1 MLNGFKGNLFMCI
14 FLILKNFQT
23 KLTLVVS
30 VWCKWYNCHMKT
42 LKKLLKSYTFNILLV
57 VVFTGLVL
65 WLTLKDNY
73 KEILSMLASANLG
86 WLLLIPLLAILY
98 QVIIGWILRKLTL
111 LSNPHYKLSQGIV
124 NAFVASFFHGVTP
137 SASGGQFAQ
146 VYIFKKQGVRIS
158 DSASILWMDFIIYQ
172 ATMVASVFVLLLLKF
187 SYFYQH
193 YSQFFILVL
202 AGFCVNGAVIIGLW
216 ALATFPKVYTW
227 LSTKGLLIG
236 VKLHI
241 VKDKEKALNNLNI
254 QLERFGSEI
263 KKLKHHRKTIIQ
275 VLIANSIRL
284 LLYYSIPYFCALAL
298 NIQVDPSYIL
308 DILALSSFVSM
319 INCFIPIPGASGG
332 TEATFILM
340 FSTIFGSIAASSIM
354 ILWRIATYYFVMI
367 LGGLTFIYAKAK
379 PDLVE

>member
-1 MLNGFKGNLFMCI
+1 MKTWKKIVKSYAFNI
-14 FLILKNFQT
+14 A
-23 KLTLVVS
+23 LVVG
-30 VWCKWYNCHMKT
+30 
-42 LKKLLKSYTFNILLV
+42 
-57 VVFTGLVL
+57 FTGLVL

-73 KEILSMLASANLG
+73 QEILSMLQSANVG
-86 WLLLIPLLAILY
+86 WLLVIPALAILY
-98 QVIIGWILRKLTL
+98 QVIIGWILQRLTL
-111 LSNPHYKLSQGIV
+111 LSNPKYKLSQGVV

-146 VYIFKKQGVRIS
+146 IYIFKKQGVRVS

-172 ATMVASVFVLLLLKF
+172 STMVASVFILLLLKF
-187 SYFYQH
+187 TYFYRH
-193 YSQFFILVL
+193 YSQFFLLVL
-202 AGFCVNGAVIIGLW
+202 VGFLINGSIIVGLW

-227 LSTKGLLIG
+227 LSTKGILIG

-241 VKDKEKALNNLNI
+241 VKDKEKALANLDI
-254 QLERFGSEI
+254 QLQRFASET
-263 KKLKHHRKTIIQ
+263 KKLKAHRKTIIL
-275 VLIANSIRL
+275 VILANFVRL
-284 LLYYSIPYFCALAL
+284 FVYYIIPYFCALAL
-298 NIQVDPSYIL
+298 NIPVDASLII

-340 FSTIFGSIAASSIM
+340 FSTIFGAVGASTTM
-354 ILWRIATYYFVMI
+354 ILWRFITYYFVMI

>member
-1 MLNGFKGNLFMCI
+1 MKTWKKIFKSYAFNI
-14 FLILKNFQT
+14 
-23 KLTLVVS
+23 TLVV
-30 VWCKWYNCHMKT
+30 
-42 LKKLLKSYTFNILLV
+42 L
-57 VVFTGLVL
+57 FTGLVL

-73 KEILSMLASANLG
+73 KEILEMILNANVG
-86 WLLLIPLLAILY
+86 WLITVPLLAIFY

-111 LSNPHYKLSQGIV
+111 LSNPKYKLSQGVI

-146 VYIFKKQGVRIS
+146 IYIFKKQGVRVS

-172 ATMVASVFVLLLLKF
+172 TTMVASVFILILLRF
-187 SYFYQH
+187 TYFYQH
-193 YSQFFILVL
+193 YSQFFLLVL
-202 AGFCVNGAVIIGLW
+202 IGFLINGAIIVGLW
-216 ALATFPKVYTW
+216 ALATFPKIYTW
-227 LSTKGLLIG
+227 ISTKGILIG

-241 VKDKEKALNNLNI
+241 VKDKEKSLANLDI
-254 QLERFGSEI
+254 QLQRFASET
-263 KKLKHHRKTIIQ
+263 KKLKGHRKTIVQ
-275 VLIANSIRL
+275 VVIANFIRL
-284 LLYYSIPYFCALAL
+284 LVYYSIPYFCALAL
-298 NIQVDPSYIL
+298 NIPVDMNFLL

-340 FSTIFGSIAASSIM
+340 FSTIFGSVGASSIM
-354 ILWRIATYYFVMI
+354 LLWRFITYYFVMI